1 MARVDTTGGSGF
13 TVDNNVGSVFRTKIN
28 QCFSALNSIN
38 SGSGDPTINSA
49 FQPHIDTSSN
59 LLKLRNGANNAY
71 ITIGNVSQENLGL
84 LPKLSGATSGRDA
97 SPANGDFRYNT
108 DFNSF
113 EGYFGSAWATL
124 GNKPAFAARPSAV
137 QAIANTTFTLVSN
150 NTEIFDSGGAYNNS
164 TYKFTVPTNGAG
176 KYVIGGQVSLDDL
189 QDADAIQMSFYLND
203 AQQTSYAKVSRAF
216 CPGADL
222 ITTVHAQVILDL
234 AAGNTVAQ
242 YVEHNEGNNQNTVT
256 NETWFYGFKLSGV
269 S

>member
-97 SPANGDFRYNT
+97 SPGNGDFRYNT
-108 DFNSF
+108 EF
-113 EGYFGSAWATL
+113 Y
-124 GNKPAFAARPSAV
+124 
-137 QAIANTTFTLVSN
+137 I
-150 NTEIFDSGGAYNNS
+150 
-164 TYKFTVPTNGAG
+164 
-176 KYVIGGQVSLDDL
+176 
-189 QDADAIQMSFYLND
+189 IQ
-203 AQQTSYAKVSRAF
+203 
-216 CPGADL
+216 
-222 ITTVHAQVILDL
+222 
-234 AAGNTVAQ
+234 
-242 YVEHNEGNNQNTVT
+242 
-256 NETWFYGFKLSGV
+256 
-269 S
+269 

>member
-1 MARVDTTGGSGF
+1 MARVDDTGGNGYI
-13 TVDNNVGSVFRTKIN
+13 VDNNVGSVFRTKIN
-28 QCFSALNSIN
+28 SAFAAINSLNS
-38 SGSGDPTINSA
+38 GAGDPSITTA
-49 FQPHIDTSSN
+49 YQPHIDTSSN
-59 LLKLRNGANNAY
+59 LLKIRNGANNGFV
-71 ITIGNVSQENLGL
+71 TLGNISQENLGL
-84 LPKLSGATSGRDA
+84 IPKISGATSARSG
-97 SPANGDFRYNT
+97 SPTNGDFRYNT

-124 GNKPAFAARPSAV
+124 GNKPAFAARPSAA

-164 TYKFTVPTNGAG
+164 TYKFTVPANGAG

-189 QDADAIQMSFYLND
+189 QDGDAIQMSFYVND
-203 AQQTSYAKVSRAF
+203 AQLTAYGKVSRAF
-216 CPGADL
+216 CPSADL
-222 ITTVHAQVILDL
+222 ITTVHAQLILDL